1 MEEQDK
7 IIKRL
12 KFFNKILSYVLVAAV
27 ASAVTW
33 FFYPDPEVQPQSK
46 LSQLQ
51 QIIETRFIGEIDPV
65 LMQDVAAQGMV
76 ASLGDP
82 WSYYISAAD
91 YNAYEEQ
98 SMNAYV
104 GIGVTVILRED
115 NKGFDV
121 TKVEPDSGAEAAGL
135 QPGDIIS
142 LVEGQPVAELGMDEA
157 KNQIRG
163 EEHTFV
169 TLTILRGEASMEV
182 EVERKTI
189 RMIVARGQM
198 LEGNIGLVTI
208 ENFDTR
214 CYDETIAAI
223 EQLLAD
229 GAQSLIFDVRNNPG
243 GYKSELVKVL
253 DYLLPEGDLFRSL
266 DYQGKES
273 VDTSDDKCLEMP
285 MAVLMNGES
294 YSAAEFFA
302 AALEEYDWAI
312 TVGEQ
317 TCGKGYFQRTYRLND
332 GSAVGLSVGKYFTPK
347 GVSLADE
354 GGLTPKIP
362 VEVDEATAAAIYADS
377 LDPMKDPQVLAA
389 MEALT
394 KQ

>member
-1 MEEQDK
+1 MEEHDK

-12 KFFNKILSYVLVAAV
+12 KFFNRILSYILVATV
-27 ASAVTW
+27 ASAATW
-33 FFYPDPEVQPQSK
+33 FFCPKPEVQPQSK

-65 LMQDVAAQGMV
+65 FMQDMAAQGMV

-91 YNAYEEQ
+91 YNAYKEQ

-121 TKVEPDSGAEAAGL
+121 IKVEPDSGAEAAGL

-142 LVEGQPVAELGMDEA
+142 LVEGQPVADLGMEEA

-169 TLTILRGEASMEV
+169 TLTILRGETSIEM

-189 RMIVARGQM
+189 KMIVVRGQM
-198 LEGNIGLVTI
+198 LESNIGLVTI

-214 CYDETIAAI
+214 CYDETVAAI

-266 DYQGKES
+266 DYQGKEL
-273 VDTSDDKCLEMP
+273 VDTSDDKCLKMP

-302 AALEEYDWAI
+302 AALEEYDWAT

-317 TCGKGYFQRTYRLND
+317 TCGKGYFQRTYKLND

-347 GVSLADE
+347 GVSLADV

-362 VEVDEATAAAIYADS
+362 VEVDEATAAAIYADR
-377 LDPMKDPQVLAA
+377 LDPMEDPQVLAA
-389 MEALT
+389 IKAL
-394 KQ
+394 K